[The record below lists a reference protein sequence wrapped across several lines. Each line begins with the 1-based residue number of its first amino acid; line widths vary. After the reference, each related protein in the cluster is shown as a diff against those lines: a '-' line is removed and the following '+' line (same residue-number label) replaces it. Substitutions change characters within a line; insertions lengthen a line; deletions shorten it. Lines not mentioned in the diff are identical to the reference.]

1 MVRDNIKER
10 FNSRKQIDWMN
21 KQKLFLASEKWKKN
35 EGPGTNKLKEIL
47 SKVNFIDLHVKH
59 YNKFQSTIEKEKRE
73 RAKELN
79 DAWKNQFPRNN
90 HAQRRKRKDD
100 WQNNSYAPKK
110 KRNDDRQS
118 YSKTQTWS
126 KRKKNEIGK
135 GYSNSFS
142 EKENDNFNKRR
153 RSYQDTSS
161 TSPNKRLKL
170 GNDI

>member
-1 MVRDNIKER
+1 MVRDNKKER
-10 FNSRKQIDWMN
+10 CNSRKQIDWMN

-47 SKVNFIDLHVKH
+47 SKVNFIDLHVKY
-59 YNKFQSTIEKEKRE
+59 YNKFQSTIEIENRE
-73 RAKELN
+73 NAKEFN
-79 DAWKNQFPRNN
+79 DSWKNHFQKNT
-90 HAQRRKRKDD
+90 HAQRRKRSGD
-100 WQNNSYAPKK
+100 WQNNSYAPKR
-110 KRNDDRQS
+110 KRNDDRQN

-135 GYSNSFS
+135 GHSNGFS
-142 EKENDNFNKRR
+142 EKEKYNFNKR
-153 RSYQDTSS
+153 SYQGTSP